1 MTEKKLEEWKSF
13 ANSKIPNH
21 LDLVPNFAKVSGG
34 YNKKTKKSKKHRL
47 GSRGGMPLN
56 AVEKSVLQNR
66 YGFDETLQLKNG
78 KFVNGVFVG
87 MDKTAR
93 WLSLIEKSKK
103 EESK

>member
-1 MTEKKLEEWKSF
+1 MTKKKLEEWKSF

-21 LDLVPNFAKVSGG
+21 LDLVPNFSKSSG
-34 YNKKTKKSKKHRL
+34 YNNKTKKSKKHRL

-56 AVEKSVLQNR
+56 AVENSVLQNR
-66 YGFDETLQLKNG
+66 SGFDETLALKHG

-93 WLSLIEKSKK
+93 WFEIIEKSKK